1 MKDSLA
7 NELNR
12 VCVFGSLVNLHLKS
26 DHEQRFGRSR
36 LETQPE
42 AIIEKLSKGGNSI
55 SVQRTAERYD
65 RIPGEQLN
73 GS

>member
-1 MKDSLA
+1 
-7 NELNR
+7 
-12 VCVFGSLVNLHLKS
+12 VNLHLKS
-26 DHEQRFGRSR
+26 DHEQRFGPSR

-73 GS
+73 GT